1 MANARQ
7 AQLQNQRST
16 YGSYGSANKIRLLA
30 PVQTGISSIAKQNA
44 ANEAD
49 IMISRYN
56 AGEVSNEEMKAF
68 LQKQVASPYA
78 STNDRLQMQEKLR
91 DFDVLIEKD
100 RLEAVYKSAPENSL
114 QKEQAAQA
122 LAQFYTNRAS
132 TMVAG
137 TPAHSQ
143 ALENAGVWQQTVQS
157 IQGSV
162 SKQQR
167 KNLENSLLQKINQ
180 LPTSS
185 SERSAAQA
193 DMYKQ
198 LYDMAISQGDEED
211 AQVYAAKYEQA
222 QTYAQQYGEQ
232 EQQKSSVAA
241 IKQFAAEQDLEIAK
255 LTDKTSDELKA
266 KAEKAYAV
274 AQKYADI
281 GDQLNYTKYMTIG
294 TQAEEKYYKK
304 IESMTAS
311 ESAKAAFQSEKDY
324 SDNIRLAQER
334 YVNGMFSPPF
344 TSAEEE
350 YKDSLNRSVSEWK
363 GTIENIYNTAINMDA
378 NEKISWR
385 GKTRRAGDV
394 IDEIEKEY
402 AKVNG
407 IENAIEAGTIM
418 LKELP
423 VSEGIGKSTPKYELI
438 DIRNLSEEEAQLLA
452 PDESGILHS
461 GEMGKQE
468 IDKATYDALKSE
480 AYLSG
485 STREDLH
492 YNSKTGKYYQDTG
505 LQYSVI
511 DPETG
516 QKYTQTPKE
525 DGRILS
531 ASSIREE
538 ARGLGYKDNETIDF
552 NPEKAQQYQAAKQ
565 AGEIRA
571 EGKTKEEVQK
581 KMRAQIKAEQEQLA
595 VEKAGEQAP
604 GLVEKIAG
612 VTDKILPKSPV
623 ISPIPEK
630 RELGQQITD
639 TLNTSPIEAL
649 STALPE
655 SIQKPAQQV
664 IKTVQQS
671 PIQAVSQQI
680 NKPSTTPQSNSG
692 SMPITKVVNNVPSVK
707 QYDVNQGF
715 VYKPVVTPTP
725 APAPKPTPQ
734 PTTLQKIGTTIAGAA
749 GQAVN
754 KLKSWLKW

>member
-7 AQLQNQRST
+7 AQLQNQRSA

-30 PVQTGISSIAKQNA
+30 PAQTGISSIAKQNA
-44 ANEAD
+44 ANETD
-49 IMISRYN
+49 VMISKYN
-56 AGEVSNEEMKAF
+56 AGQVSNEEMKSF
-68 LQKQVASPYA
+68 LQAQVTSPYTSA
-78 STNDRLQMQEKLR
+78 SDKTQIQTKLQ
-91 DFDVLIEKD
+91 DFDVLIQKD
-100 RLEAVYKSAPENSL
+100 KLEATFKSAPENSL
-114 QKEQAAQA
+114 QKEQAATA

-143 ALENAGVWQQTVQS
+143 ALENAGVWQQTVTS

-167 KNLENSLLQKINQ
+167 KNLENSLLQKINS

-185 SERSAAQA
+185 SERSSAQA

-198 LYDMAISQGDEED
+198 LYDMANSQGDTED

-232 EQQKSSVAA
+232 EQAKASVAE

-281 GDQLNYTKYMTIG
+281 GDQLNYTKYMTMG

-304 IESMTAS
+304 VATMTAS

-363 GTIENIYNTAINMDA
+363 GTIENIYNTAIDMDA

-385 GKTRRAGDV
+385 GKSRRAGDV
-394 IDEIEKEY
+394 VDEIQKEY
-402 AKVNG
+402 DKVSG
-407 IENAIEAGTIM
+407 IENAIESGTIK

-423 VSEGIGKSTPKYELI
+423 VSEGMGKNTPKYELV
-438 DIRNLSEEEAQLLA
+438 DVRNLSEEEQQLLA

-468 IDKATYDALKSE
+468 LTKEQFDTLM
-480 AYLSG
+480 G
-485 STREDLH
+485 EDNFRKDLD
-492 YNSKTGKYYQDTG
+492 YNSKTGKYYQDSG
-505 LQYSVI
+505 LQFSVV

-516 QKYTQTPKE
+516 QKYVQTPK
-525 DGRILS
+525 DGKILS

-538 ARGLGYKDNETIDF
+538 ARGLGYKDTETIDF
-552 NPEKAQQYQAAKQ
+552 NPEKAQQFQAAKD
-565 AGEIRA
+565 AGEIRV

-581 KMRAQIKAEQEQLA
+581 KMRDQVKAEQEQLA
-595 VEKAGEQAP
+595 VEQAGEQAP

-612 VTDKILPKSPV
+612 VTDKILPKSPT
-623 ISPIPEK
+623 ISPVSEP
-630 RELGQQITD
+630 RTLGQQVVD
-639 TLNTSPIEAL
+639 TVSKSPFQAVKEIATNL
-649 STALPE
+649 QP
-655 SIQKPAQQV
+655 QQPLTPTV
-664 IKTVQQS
+664 KEPVNVQQ
-671 PIQAVSQQI
+671 AVQSGGI
-680 NKPSTTPQSNSG
+680 RIDSNPQSK
-692 SMPITKVVNNVPSVK
+692 P
-707 QYDVNQGF
+707 QGLM
-715 VYKPVVTPTP
+715 YNTP
-725 APAPKPTPQ
+725 APKNPITISSPRSVNIQQAIKSGGLSKPIKSVPARK
-734 PTTLQKIGTTIAGAA
+734 PTTLQKIGTRISGAA

-754 KLKSWLKW
+754 KLKSLKWW

>member
-7 AQLQNQRST
+7 AALAERRSSL
-16 YGSYGSANKIRLLA
+16 YGGGKIKILA

-44 ANEAD
+44 ANETD
-49 IMISRYN
+49 IMISKYN
-56 AGEVSNEEMKAF
+56 AGQVDNVTMKAF
-68 LQKQVASPYA
+68 LQTQLTSPYTSA
-78 STNDRLQMQEKLR
+78 SDKTQIQTKLQ

-100 RLEAVYKSAPENSL
+100 RLESVFKLAPDNSL

-143 ALENAGVWQQTVQS
+143 ALENAGVWQQTVQGV
-157 IQGSV
+157 QTSV

-167 KNLENSLLQKINQ
+167 KNLENSLLQKINS

-185 SERSAAQA
+185 SERSTATA

-198 LYDMAISQGDEED
+198 LYDMANAHGDPED

-222 QTYAQQYGEQ
+222 QTYAKQYGEQ
-232 EQQKSSVAA
+232 EQAKSSVAQ

-294 TQAEEKYYKK
+294 TQAEEKYHKK
-304 IESMTAS
+304 IETMTAS

-350 YKDSLNRSVSEWK
+350 YKDSLNKSVSEWM
-363 GTIENIYNTAINMDA
+363 GTIENIYNTAVGMDA

-385 GKTRRAGDV
+385 GKNRRAGDV
-394 IDEIEKEY
+394 VDEIQKEY
-402 AKVNG
+402 DKVSG
-407 IENAIEAGTIM
+407 IENAIESGTIM

-423 VSEGIGKSTPKYELI
+423 VSEGMGKNTPKYELV
-438 DIRNLSEEEAQLLA
+438 DVRNLSEEEAQLLI
-452 PDESGILHS
+452 PDEIGILHP
-461 GEMGKQE
+461 GEMGKKE
-468 IDKATYDALKSE
+468 ITSREEYDQLMLDDPYRK
-480 AYLSG
+480 
-485 STREDLH
+485 DLD
-492 YNSKTGKYYQDTG
+492 YNSKTGKYYQDSG
-505 LQYSVI
+505 LQFSVV

-516 QKYTQTPKE
+516 QKYVQTPK
-525 DGRILS
+525 DGKILS

-552 NPEKAQQYQAAKQ
+552 NPEKAQQFQAAKD

-581 KMRAQIKAEQEQLA
+581 KMRDQVKAEQEQLA

-623 ISPIPEK
+623 ISPTSEP
-630 RELGQQITD
+630 RTLGQQLTD
-639 TLNTSPIEAL
+639 TVGKSPFSAVGEIVQN
-649 STALPE
+649 
-655 SIQKPAQQV
+655 IQDPPKQTLTPTV
-664 IKTVQQS
+664 KEPVNVQQA
-671 PIQAVSQQI
+671 IQSGGIKINSQ
-680 NKPSTTPQSNSG
+680 PQNR
-692 SMPITKVVNNVPSVK
+692 P
-707 QYDVNQGF
+707 QGLT
-715 VYKPVVTPTP
+715 YNTP
-725 APAPKPTPQ
+725 APVKPITYTPAQSVNIQQAVQSGGLSTPIKATPAPK
-734 PTTLQKIGTTIAGAA
+734 PTTLQKIGTTISGAA
-749 GQAVN
+749 GQALN
-754 KLKSWLKW
+754 KLKSIKWW